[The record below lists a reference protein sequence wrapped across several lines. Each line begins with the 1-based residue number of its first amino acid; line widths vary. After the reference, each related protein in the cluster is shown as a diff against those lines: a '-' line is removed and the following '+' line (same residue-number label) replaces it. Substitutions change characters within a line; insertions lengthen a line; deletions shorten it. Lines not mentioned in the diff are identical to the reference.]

1 MEQIQFK
8 VEGMTCGGC
17 VKNVTTVLQKLPGV
31 GAVEVSLEQAS
42 ASVQYDPAQVAPDA
56 LRAAVENAGFDCP
69 Q

>member
-31 GAVEVSLEQAS
+31 AAVEVSLEQAN
-42 ASVQYDPAQVAPDA
+42 ASVQYDPAQVSPDA
-56 LRAAVENAGFDCP
+56 LRTAVENAGFDCP